1 MFNAVNQG
9 DMPLPPPYIF
19 SFLMRKQFG
28 VDLAELVR
36 FEAVKDHVRLD

>member
-9 DMPLPPPYIF
+9 DMPWPAYIL

-36 FEAVKDHVRLD
+36 FEAVKDRVRLD